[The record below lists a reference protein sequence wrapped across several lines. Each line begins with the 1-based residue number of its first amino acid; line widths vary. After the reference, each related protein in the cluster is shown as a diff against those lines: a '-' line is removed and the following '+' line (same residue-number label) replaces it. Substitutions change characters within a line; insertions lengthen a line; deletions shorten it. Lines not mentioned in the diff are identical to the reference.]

1 MAVNFQL
8 PAKKISIHICSLRA
22 DNNLTMISTFK
33 QKPKKE
39 KISLIHIR
47 HTEKKKDL
55 LDS

>member
-22 DNNLTMISTFK
+22 DINTLTMISTFK

-47 HTEKKKDL
+47 HTEKK
-55 LDS
+55 

>member
-1 MAVNFQL
+1 MAVNFHL

-22 DNNLTMISTFK
+22 DNTLTMISTFK